1 MDRDLTKTE
10 KFWIKI
16 ITKTL
21 FLLTYIQWVWIRA
34 EIGSPE
40 MFVESLKVLL
50 PTFLL
55 SLLGMAGIGPGP
67 RKHKIEILKLN
78 HYPLS

>member
-16 ITKTL
+16 ITRTL

-50 PTFLL
+50 PTFLFVL
-55 SLLGMAGIGPGP
+55 AWHGWDWSWTT
-67 RKHKIEILKLN
+67 ETQN
-78 HYPLS
+78 